1 MASKLVVSKWSCTQ
15 CKLTQNQKTSK
26 CEMCATKQII
36 LSLMYKLKD
45 NNEDVNGFCFNI
57 IDELDNSNND
67 NNPDNQQD
75 EKQNDNND
83 QQDEKQ
89 NDNND
94 QQDEKQNDNNDQQDE
109 KQNDNEYIVNKNDI
123 SLLVDLKDKKMCF
136 KGHALNEED
145 KNFTNEPCIQC
156 NKVTS
161 ENAGNFRTKKN
172 QKQLLSFVNKYNISS
187 IKYGPIGGMKDHY
200 KIWKRNGYD
209 KSWPLHYSSIC
220 GNTKMITYL
229 CEKDNTNINKQ
240 MTDYN
245 NMTPIE
251 IAAAYN
257 QLGSLIYLIKYGAN
271 PFPTPSKKNY

>member
-67 NNPDNQQD
+67 NNPDN
-75 EKQNDNND
+75 
-83 QQDEKQ
+83 
-89 NDNND
+89 
-94 QQDEKQNDNNDQQDE
+94 QQDE